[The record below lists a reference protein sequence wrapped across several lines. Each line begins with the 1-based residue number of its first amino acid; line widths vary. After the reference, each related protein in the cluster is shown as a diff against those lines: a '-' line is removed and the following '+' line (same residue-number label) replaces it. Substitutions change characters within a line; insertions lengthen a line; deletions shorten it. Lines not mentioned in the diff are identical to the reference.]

1 MKLPV
6 SALCASAL
14 LAALPASAQ
23 ALKPGLWEMQ
33 TKIAAA
39 NPETMQALAMAQ
51 KEMANMP
58 PEQRKMVEQMMAK
71 NGVSMNL
78 AEGGGVST
86 KFCLTK
92 EMAEKQELPSGQEGD
107 CKTTRTPVPGGLNV
121 TFKCAK
127 PPSSG
132 NGQVIFT
139 GNSGYSMRMN
149 VESSAAGKPQNMTVE
164 GNGRWL
170 AADCGAVGKAK

>member
-1 MKLPV
+1 MKPPV
-6 SALCASAL
+6 LALCASAL

-23 ALKPGLWEMQ
+23 SLKPGLWEMK
-33 TKIAAA
+33 TKIASA

-58 PEQRKMVEQMMAK
+58 PEQRKMMEQMMAK
-71 NGVSMNL
+71 NGMSLNL
-78 AEGGGVST
+78 ADGGGVAM

-107 CKTTRTPVPGGLNV
+107 CKTTRTPVPGGLNIA
-121 TFKCAK
+121 FKCSK

-132 NGQVIFT
+132 SGQIIFNGNT
-139 GNSGYSMRMN
+139 GYSMRMN
-149 VESSAAGKPQNMTVE
+149 VEGGGKAENMTVE
-164 GNGRWL
+164 GSGRWL
-170 AADCGAVGKAK
+170 AADCGAVKAK